1 MTRRVAPP
9 LGTRDEAALACDD
22 PDVSKNL
29 VQLRRHRADFAFTD
43 NALQRLKAVMHEH
56 RVITESDVQAIARAT
71 HQPEAAVYGVAT
83 YYGDLG
89 MKPRGK
95 VRVKVCKGTACFAS
109 CTDASVGWMEDALG
123 LKDGETSADGSV
135 SLETVYCL
143 GFCNAGPTVEIEGR
157 IYGELTKERAGILAK
172 DLTGGEVPEAHDAL
186 VPPFAAHGGP
196 AIVLERLAQP
206 IDATRLDVAM
216 AHEAMAG
223 LKKALATMTPD
234 EVLASVE
241 ASGLRG
247 RGGAGFPTATK
258 WRFAAA
264 NGKSAPEAFVV
275 CNADEGDPGSYS
287 DKYLMERD
295 PFAVLEGVALAG
307 YAIGATRGFVYVRS
321 EYPRSVPTLKRAVAA
336 AREAGLLGKGILGSS
351 FAFDIEIVEG
361 AGSYVC
367 GEETALLRSLEGLRG
382 MVTARPPFPADKG
395 LFNAPTIVNNVETL
409 ANVGWIVRHGG
420 AAYAAL
426 GVGKSRGTKAV
437 SLNERFVRPGI
448 YEVPLGTPLS
458 TVLYDL
464 AGGLR
469 EGRAIKAVQVGG
481 PLGGILPSH
490 LLDTPLGFEEL
501 DAVGA
506 LLGHG
511 GIVAWDERVDVR
523 DIAVHLFEFCDAES
537 CGKCFPCRIGAR
549 RGLELV
555 QRFNQ
560 PRPASATEADAEL
573 LTELCETMKL
583 GSLCAHGGAIPIPIA
598 SLMLHFRDELLGGTP

>member
-1 MTRRVAPP
+1 MIH
-9 LGTRDEAALACDD
+9 E
-22 PDVSKNL
+22 VSKNL
-29 VQLRRHRADFAFTD
+29 VQLRRHRSDFAFTD
-43 NALQRLKAVMHEH
+43 NALQRLKSVMHEH
-56 RVITESDVQAIARAT
+56 RVITTADVEAIARAT

-89 MKPRGK
+89 MKARGK
-95 VRVKVCKGTACFAS
+95 TRVKVCKGTACFAS
-109 CTDASVGWMEDALG
+109 CKDASVHWMEEALG
-123 LKDGETSADGSV
+123 LRDGETSADGSV

-143 GFCNAGPTVEIEGR
+143 GFCNAGPSVEIEGR
-157 IYGELTKERAGILAK
+157 IYGQLTPERARVLAK
-172 DLTGGEVPEAHDAL
+172 DLTGRGVPEAHEAL

-206 IDATRLDVAM
+206 IDATKLDVAL
-216 AHEAMAG
+216 AHEAMVG
-223 LKKALATMTPD
+223 LKKALSTMKPE
-234 EVLASVE
+234 EVLSSVE

-264 NGKSAPEAFVV
+264 NAKNSPEAFVV
-275 CNADEGDPGSYS
+275 CNADEGDPGSYI

-295 PFAVLEGVALAG
+295 PFAVLEGIALAG
-307 YAIGATRGFVYVRS
+307 YAIGATRGFIYVRS
-321 EYPRSVPTLKRAVAA
+321 EYPQSVPTLKRAVVA
-336 AREAGLLGKGILGSS
+336 AREAGLLGKGICGSS
-351 FAFDIEIVEG
+351 FSFDIEVVEG

-409 ANVGWIVRHGG
+409 TNLGWIVRHGG
-420 AAYAAL
+420 AAYAAF
-426 GVGKSRGTKAV
+426 GIGKSRGTKAV

-458 TVLYDL
+458 TILNDI

-469 EGRAIKAVQVGG
+469 DGRPIKAVQVGG
-481 PLGGILPSH
+481 PLGGILPPS
-490 LLDTPLGFEEL
+490 LLGTPLGFEEF

-511 GIVAWDERVDVR
+511 GIVAWDDTVDVR
-523 DIAVHLFEFCDAES
+523 DIAIHLFEFCDAES
-537 CGKCFPCRIGAR
+537 CGKCFPCRIGGR
-549 RGLELV
+549 RGLEIV
-555 QRFNQ
+555 QRFKQ

-598 SLMLHFRDELLGGTP
+598 SLMVHFREEMLGGTP